1 MRTPPCAGA
10 IWTSVPAKT
19 RCRSPSTHKLARS
32 GPNARNRSVESSQS
46 NGSGS
51 ETKSDLVEVVEA
63 LVGNPSLVEIAG
75 EAACCEDAV
84 GRLGRAAVRVAVAD
98 VDDLVVARELLHDG
112 ALARLAAALAVLAV
126 LPEHPPAVGPRVD
139 PVGVQLDL
147 DPLPLEDRLDELVE
161 PGGDDDEPPPALLC
175 ERDQLV
181 EPGPDVD
188 VLELPADNLLERL
201 PHGAKLARDDLAQGH
216 GSPVETVLDLLVDR
230 RVAEAAR
237 DRVEQVFPGDGAVEV
252 DDER

>member
-139 PVGVQLDL
+139 PVGVQLHL

-161 PGGDDDEPPPALLC
+161 PGGDDHEPPAALLR
-175 ERDQLV
+175 ELD
-181 EPGPDVD
+181 
-188 VLELPADNLLERL
+188 ELPKPRPYAGMAENVLHHLGERRSYRRVLAGDLVAKRNPACIERL
-201 PHGAKLARDDLAQGH
+201 VQ
-216 GSPVETVLDLLVDR
+216 LL
-230 RVAEAAR
+230 
-237 DRVEQVFPGDGAVEV
+237 
-252 DDER
+252 